1 MFKEKLASVLATIQ
15 AANLKS
21 VTEQTMPKRAYYGDP
36 ADKATERNKVRVSV
50 NQYASE
56 KHAAKAMKRYQRW
69 VKNNLDRSLLDM
81 PAHIHEKKML
91 LASVMS

>member
-1 MFKEKLASVLATIQ
+1 MFKESLAKLMFSIGEARSVAEQLA
-15 AANLKS
+15 
-21 VTEQTMPKRAYYGDP
+21 VPKGRYKWGDP
-36 ADKATERNKVRVSV
+36 ADKATERNKVRASVS
-50 NQYASE
+50 QYASE

-69 VKNNLDRSLLDM
+69 VKNNLDRNLLEM